1 MTMPRDLPTR
11 CDVLV
16 LGAGIAGHCAALAA
30 AEAGADVLFLEKAAQ
45 PGGSSAMAGGIFLF
59 TGTDLQKAAGSADS
73 LEALRQDLLE
83 AGRHRNNPELVDLF
97 VENQLETYE
106 FLRDHGVKFQLV
118 PAKSPAPA
126 RSHHTGTGRSTAALH
141 EAVLG
146 NPRIRFFV
154 NAAGLRLCRSPE
166 AGRVDGAVVAFD
178 GCEIKI
184 DAVRAVVLASGG
196 FSRSKMLLQAYAPEL
211 VDAVRHGGVANTG
224 DGLIMATALGA
235 GHADLGYV
243 SGSFGGAIRNY
254 PNVVRDDDEIPPLL
268 FAFNSGAIIVNK
280 NGVRFANEAQSYK
293 VLSGVCMTQPD
304 GLGFQIF
311 DEKVM
316 SGSRAGTSV
325 NNFKEA
331 LADGYIQT
339 AGSIGELAKL
349 MGLDSTTLE
358 TTIERYNKD
367 AVSGLDSQFGRKAA
381 SGALMRIDT
390 PPYYIAATGNVI
402 TSTYGGITANADMAV
417 LDLFGE
423 PIAGLFAAGELV
435 GGFHGASYLSASAL
449 PKAAISGLRAG
460 KSAAVFKTTLAMA
473 NT

>member
-1 MTMPRDLPTR
+1 
-11 CDVLV
+11 VLV

-59 TGTDLQKAAGSADS
+59 TGTDLQKAAGEADS
-73 LEALRQDLLE
+73 LQALRQDLLE
-83 AGRHRNNPELVDLF
+83 AGGHRNNPELVDLF
-97 VENQLETYE
+97 VQNQLATYE
-106 FLRDHGVKFQLV
+106 FLRDHGVKFQLA
-118 PAKSPAPA
+118 PSKPPAPA
-126 RSHHTGTGRSTAALH
+126 RSHHTGTGRSTTALH
-141 EAVLG
+141 AAALG
-146 NPRIRFFV
+146 NPRICFFA
-154 NAAGLRLCRSPE
+154 NAAGARLCRSPE
-166 AGRVDGAVVAFD
+166 TGRVDGSVVTYN
-178 GCEIKI
+178 GRKIKI
-184 DAVRAVVLASGG
+184 DVSRAVVLASGG
-196 FSRSKMLLQAYAPEL
+196 FSRSSKLLQAYAPEL
-211 VDAVRHGGVANTG
+211 VDAVKHGGIANTG

-243 SGSFGGAIRNY
+243 SGSFGGVIRNY
-254 PNVVRDDDEIPPLL
+254 PNVVRNDDEIPPLL

-280 NGVRFANEAQSYK
+280 NGARFVNEAQSYK
-293 VLSGVCMTQPD
+293 VLSGICMTQPD

-316 SGSRAGTSV
+316 SGSLAGTSV

-349 MGLDSTTLE
+349 MRIDPTALE
-358 TTIERYNKD
+358 ATIARYNKD
-367 AVSGLDSQFGRKAA
+367 AVSGLDSQFGRRAA
-381 SGALMRIDT
+381 SGGLMRIDA

-402 TSTYGGITANADMAV
+402 TSTYGGLTANADMAV
-417 LDLFGE
+417 LDLYGE

-460 KSAAVFKTTLAMA
+460 KSAAMS

>member
-1 MTMPRDLPTR
+1 
-11 CDVLV
+11 
-16 LGAGIAGHCAALAA
+16 
-30 AEAGADVLFLEKAAQ
+30 
-45 PGGSSAMAGGIFLF
+45 MAGGIFLF
-59 TGTDLQKAAGSADS
+59 TGTDLQKAAGEADS
-73 LEALRQDLLE
+73 LQALRQDLLE
-83 AGRHRNNPELVDLF
+83 AGGHRNNPELVDLF
-97 VENQLETYE
+97 VQNQLATYE
-106 FLRDHGVKFQLV
+106 FLRDHGVKFQLA
-118 PAKSPAPA
+118 PSKPPAPA

-141 EAVLG
+141 QAALG

-154 NAAGLRLCRSPE
+154 NAAGARLCRSPE
-166 AGRVDGAVVAFD
+166 TGRVDGSVVTYN
-178 GCEIKI
+178 GREIKI
-184 DAVRAVVLASGG
+184 DVSRAVVLASGG
-196 FSRSKMLLQAYAPEL
+196 FSRSSKLLQAYAPEL
-211 VDAVRHGGVANTG
+211 VDAVKHGGIANTG
-224 DGLIMATALGA
+224 GLIMATALGA

-254 PNVVRDDDEIPPLL
+254 PNVVRNDDEIPPLL

-280 NGVRFANEAQSYK
+280 NGVRFANEAQSCK
-293 VLSGVCMTQPD
+293 VLSGICMTQPD

-316 SGSRAGTSV
+316 GGSLAGTSV

-331 LADGYIQT
+331 LTDGYIQT

-349 MGLDSTTLE
+349 MGIDPTALE
-358 TTIERYNKD
+358 VTIARYNKD
-367 AVSGLDSQFGRKAA
+367 AVGGLDSQFGRKAA

-402 TSTYGGITANADMAV
+402 TSTYGGLTANADMAV

-460 KSAAVFKTTLAMA
+460 KSAAMS

>member
-1 MTMPRDLPTR
+1 MIAASDLPTR

-45 PGGSSAMAGGIFLF
+45 AGGSSAMAGGIFLF
-59 TGTDLQKAAGSADS
+59 TGTDLQKAAGEADS
-73 LEALRQDLLE
+73 LDALRDDLLE
-83 AGRHRNNPELVDLF
+83 AGGHRNNPELVSLF
-97 VENQLETYE
+97 VQKQLEAYE
-106 FLRDHGVKFQLV
+106 FLRDHGVKFHLA
-118 PAKSPAPA
+118 PAKPPAPA

-141 EAVLG
+141 EAALG

-154 NAAGLRLCRSPE
+154 NAAGSRLCRSVG
-166 AGRVDGAVVAFD
+166 AGRVDGAVVTYD
-178 GCEIKI
+178 GREIKI
-184 DAVRAVVLASGG
+184 DVSRAVVLASGG
-196 FSRSKMLLQAYAPEL
+196 FSRSKKLLQAYAPEL
-211 VDAVRHGGVANTG
+211 VDAVKHGGIANTG

-254 PNVVRDDDEIPPLL
+254 PDVVRNDDEIPPLL

-280 NGVRFANEAQSYK
+280 KGVRFANEAQSYK
-293 VLSGVCMTQPD
+293 VLSGICMTQPD

-316 SGSRAGTSV
+316 SGSLAGTSV

-331 LADGYIQT
+331 LADGYIQA
-339 AGSIGELAKL
+339 AGSIGELARL
-349 MGLDSTTLE
+349 MRIDSTALE
-358 TTIERYNKD
+358 ATVARYNND
-367 AVSGLDSQFGRKAA
+367 AASGLDSQFGRKAA
-381 SGALMRIDT
+381 SATLMRIDT

-402 TSTYGGITANADMAV
+402 TSTYGGLTANADMAV

-460 KSAAVFKTTLAMA
+460 KSAAMS

>member
-1 MTMPRDLPTR
+1 VRTEPRDLPTR

-30 AEAGADVLFLEKAAQ
+30 AEAVADVLFLEKAAQ

-59 TGTDLQKAAGSADS
+59 TGTDLQKAAGEADS
-73 LEALRQDLLE
+73 LQALRQDLLE
-83 AGRHRNNPELVDLF
+83 AGGHRNNPELVDLF
-97 VENQLETYE
+97 VQNQLATYE
-106 FLRDHGVKFQLV
+106 FLRDHGVKFQLA
-118 PAKSPAPA
+118 PSKPPAPA
-126 RSHHTGTGRSTAALH
+126 RSHHTGTGRSTTALH
-141 EAVLG
+141 EAALG
-146 NPRIRFFV
+146 NPRIRFFA
-154 NAAGLRLCRSPE
+154 NAAGARLCRSPE
-166 AGRVDGAVVAFD
+166 TGRVDGAVVTHN
-178 GCEIKI
+178 GREIKI
-184 DAVRAVVLASGG
+184 DVSRAVVLASGG
-196 FSRSKMLLQAYAPEL
+196 FSRSSKLLQAYAPEL
-211 VDAVRHGGVANTG
+211 VDAVKHGGIANTG

-254 PNVVRDDDEIPPLL
+254 PNVVHNDDEIPPLL

-293 VLSGVCMTQPD
+293 VLSGICMTQPD

-316 SGSRAGTSV
+316 GGSLAGTSV

-349 MGLDSTTLE
+349 MGIDPTALE
-358 TTIERYNKD
+358 ATIARYNKD
-367 AVSGLDSQFGRKAA
+367 AVSGLDSQFGRRAA
-381 SGALMRIDT
+381 SGALMRIDA

-402 TSTYGGITANADMAV
+402 TSTYGGLTANADMAV

-423 PIAGLFAAGELV
+423 PIVGLFAAGELV

-460 KSAAVFKTTLAMA
+460 KSAAMS